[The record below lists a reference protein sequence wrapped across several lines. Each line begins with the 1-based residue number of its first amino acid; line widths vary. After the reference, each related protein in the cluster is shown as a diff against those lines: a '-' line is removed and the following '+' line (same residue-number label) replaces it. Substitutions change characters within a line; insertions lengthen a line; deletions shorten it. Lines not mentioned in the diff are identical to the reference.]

1 MLSTLCREQ
10 QRLKI
15 SKISVIFVVK
25 CLYMK
30 NTIYLFLGLLWL
42 SSCVTAKKY
51 KELNALS
58 DKYFSEKIDLENK
71 FEKKVSELE
80 DCLTKDK
87 ALKEEIKSLN
97 IDLAKLRL
105 SKEQLTKLLDEYKI
119 LNDELFASK
128 KNLLDEA
135 NSNQKMLAD
144 KLALKEKELD
154 AISAEQA
161 ALDAQLKARMEELNL
176 MEEQNKA
183 QSARIAEL
191 ESRLKEKDAA
201 LQNLKTTI
209 AQALKG
215 FSSEEITVEEKNGS
229 LYVSLSEKL
238 LFSSGSFTID
248 TKGADAISKL
258 GQVLKGQED
267 FTIVVEGHTDNVPYN
282 GSGVIKDNWDLSA
295 KRATS
300 VVRILT
306 NEGGVAPKNVS
317 ASGRGEYIPLNEN
330 TTNEEKA
337 INRRIE
343 IVLSP
348 KLDKIMN
355 IINKE

>member
-1 MLSTLCREQ
+1 
-10 QRLKI
+10 
-15 SKISVIFVVK
+15 
-25 CLYMK
+25 MK
-30 NTIYLFLGLLWL
+30 NLIYLFLGLIFL

-51 KELNALS
+51 NELDALS
-58 DKYFSEKIDLENK
+58 DKYYSEKLDLEDK
-71 FEKKVSELE
+71 LEKKLGELD
-80 DCLTKDK
+80 DCLGSEE
-87 ALKEEIKSLN
+87 ALKDEIKSLN
-97 IDLAKLRL
+97 SEIAKLEL
-105 SKEQLTKLLDEYKI
+105 TKEQLMTLVDEYKE

-128 KNLLDEA
+128 KNLLNEA
-135 NSNQKMLAD
+135 NTNQKMLAE

-161 ALDAQLKARMEELNL
+161 ALDAQLKARMEELKL
-176 MEEQNKA
+176 MEAENQA
-183 QSARIAEL
+183 QSDRIAEL

-201 LQNLKTTI
+201 LQNLKSNI

-238 LFSSGSFTID
+238 LFSSGSFAID
-248 TKGADAISKL
+248 AKGADAISKL
-258 GQVLKGQED
+258 GQVLKGQDD

-306 NEGGVAPKNVS
+306 EQGGVAPENVS
-317 ASGRGEYIPLNEN
+317 ASGRGEYLPLNEN
-330 TTNEEKA
+330 STAEEKA
-337 INRRIE
+337 INRRTE

-355 IINKE
+355 ILNKE

>member
-1 MLSTLCREQ
+1 
-10 QRLKI
+10 
-15 SKISVIFVVK
+15 
-25 CLYMK
+25 MK
-30 NTIYLFLGLLWL
+30 NTIFLFLGLMWL

-51 KELNALS
+51 NELNALS

-80 DCLTKDK
+80 DCLTRDE

-97 IDLAKLRL
+97 VSMAKLSL
-105 SKEQLTKLLDEYKI
+105 SKDQLTKLLDEYKI

-161 ALDAQLKARMEELNL
+161 YLDAQLKARMEELNL
-176 MEEQNKA
+176 MEEENKA

-258 GQVLKGQED
+258 GQVLKEQED

-282 GSGVIKDNWDLSA
+282 GTGVIKDNWDLSA

-306 NEGGVAPKNVS
+306 NEGGVAPNNVS
-317 ASGRGEYIPLNEN
+317 ASGRGEYLPLNKN

-337 INRRIE
+337 INRRTE